1 MQSPDGSVTHN
12 PPPRTRWKRSA
23 RGTLYLFVGN
33 THNRVACVFPR
44 DGMYGWWVRGV
55 PKDSALCGTEEL
67 ALEHVYLHLGI

>member
-1 MQSPDGSVTHN
+1 MTAALRLPW
-12 PPPRTRWKRSA
+12 RWKRSA

-55 PKDSALCGTEEL
+55 PKDSALCGTEEQ